1 MNIQLLKNKLC
12 TKDKTQMAIAI
23 VFASLMIAI
32 ALLTQGNEHSF
43 FITMLLIAGYF
54 ICSQSVK
61 VKQPSD

>member
-1 MNIQLLKNKLC
+1 MNIQQLKNKLC

-43 FITMLLIAGYF
+43 FITMLLIAGY
-54 ICSQSVK
+54 IVCNQSIK
-61 VKQPSD
+61 AKQSSD